1 MEKLTL
7 TQAEEQIMQ
16 IIWKLEK
23 CYVREIIMRLPD
35 PKPAYNTVSTI
46 VRILEAKKFVW
57 HEGEG
62 KTHLY
67 YPIVK
72 KESYNSSYLNTFMQK
87 YFGGSFAN
95 LASFFVKQN
104 NIDLQTFEEMMKIA
118 EDEAKT
124 NEEITKEKEEN
135 KKDKKH
141 KKEGEK
147 EDKNK
152 KK

>member
-16 IIWKLEK
+16 VLWKLEK
-23 CYVREIIMRLPD
+23 CYVKDIIAQLPE

-46 VRILEAKKFVW
+46 VRILETKKFVS

-62 KTHLY
+62 KTYLY
-67 YPIVK
+67 FPIVK
-72 KESYNSSYLNTFMQK
+72 KEHYNNSFLNNFMQK

-104 NIDLQTFEEMMKIA
+104 NIDLQTFEEMMKTA
-118 EDEAKT
+118 EMEITEVETDAKT
-124 NEEITKEKEEN
+124 NGHEDTEDN
-135 KKDKKH
+135 AKKA
-141 KKEGEK
+141 
-147 EDKNK
+147 
-152 KK
+152 